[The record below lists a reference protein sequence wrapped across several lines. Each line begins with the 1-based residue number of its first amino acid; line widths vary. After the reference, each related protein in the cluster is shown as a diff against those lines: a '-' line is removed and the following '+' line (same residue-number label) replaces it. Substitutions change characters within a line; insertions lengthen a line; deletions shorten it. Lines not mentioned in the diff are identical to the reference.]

1 MVSKI
6 TVSDHSAFRL
16 FIPEP
21 DAFFVRKM
29 LKFIIIF
36 HFVSTLYYELVK
48 ERHNKRPKEV
58 PTSFECFQKSKRCVR
73 TWKGGFPV
81 LKVFFRIT
89 GVGFRRTRVDSVYKR
104 WISDKKV
111 FFRLEGW
118 FSEPKRWIS

>member
-1 MVSKI
+1 MKLPKYFVLSKI

-58 PTSFECFQKSKRCVR
+58 PTSFPKIKKVRAHVERWISGVEGVFQDNGGWISEDA
-73 TWKGGFPV
+73 GGFPV
-81 LKVFFRIT
+81 RKVDFRQK
-89 GVGFRRTRVDSVYKR
+89 GVFQTRRVVFRT
-104 WISDKKV
+104 
-111 FFRLEGW
+111 
-118 FSEPKRWIS
+118 